1 MPKNESLKNE
11 IKRKKIKLWEVA
23 EKLGLCDSNFSRLL
37 RYELSKEQKEKIE
50 KAIKEVEIEKNEWWY
65 YFKYYWIS

>member
-1 MPKNESLKNE
+1 MQKNKKLKDA

-37 RYELSKEQKEKIE
+37 RYELSKEQKEQIE
-50 KAIKEVEIEKNEWWY
+50 IAIKELENEKNER
-65 YFKYYWIS
+65 